1 MSNILSQNYYDCP
14 EISNSALSTFN
25 YDIGLYYKTYIS
37 KEITSKKSKAMDF
50 GSFMHMLLLEPEKE
64 SEYTIIDNI
73 VEPTGK
79 MLPYIQCLAKYELA
93 TLHITE
99 LYDAFDQAFIASE
112 YDTKR
117 NSPAK
122 LRETYLTN
130 EEYQKY
136 YDYLRLLNSDTKIIK
151 REEFDKAKN
160 LERIISNNNQLND
173 LFPLPTEIDQ
183 NKIYHELE
191 IFWEY
196 EGIKLKSKLDKLSV
210 DHSKKIVRYLDFKT
224 DGVNPIHK
232 YKDSFEYWKTYRQM
246 AFYEM
251 AIQYWLKEQKL
262 ENYQIEIFIGVIDL
276 KNDKFAVMQ
285 VGIMYLDRGKEE
297 VTTDIKCLDWHIKN
311 NKWDFTKIQYHELE
325 HYKAIL
331 LSPNDY
337 THYEELTKT
346 S

>member
-99 LYDAFDQAFIASE
+99 LRDAFDQAFIASE

-246 AFYEM
+246 AFYKM

-276 KNDKFAVMQ
+276 KNDKFAVMEI
-285 VGIMYLDRGKEE
+285 GDAYLNKGKEE
-297 VTTDIKCLDWHIKN
+297 ILIDIIALNWHIN
-311 NKWDFTKIQYHELE
+311 NNRWDFTMTQYFELD
-325 HYKAIL
+325 HYNTIL
-331 LSPNDY
+331 LKPDEY
-337 THYEELTKT
+337 KPHEEFIKT